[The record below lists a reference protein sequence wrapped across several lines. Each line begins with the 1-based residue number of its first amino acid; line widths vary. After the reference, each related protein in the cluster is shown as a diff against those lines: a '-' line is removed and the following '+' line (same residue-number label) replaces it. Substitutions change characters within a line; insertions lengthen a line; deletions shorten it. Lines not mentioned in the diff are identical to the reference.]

1 MASADIERAT
11 PQSTQVTSLGLAM
24 IANVMTP
31 YRLNLHKLVAAGIPE
46 LKLHTLITH
55 GPAEFEW
62 KLELPESIHASF
74 FGSPGDSPL
83 ASSLRFPRQEW
94 HKGSLLFEYIQS
106 NNIRAVILFGY
117 RYLSYLRV
125 IRNCRKSGIPVF
137 VHNDSN
143 IHGERNLSPT
153 KRAIKNRLYRWWIA
167 QVSGVM
173 SMGEYGDQFFLQY
186 GVDPRRLYR
195 VPWPMDR
202 EYHNAVS
209 EDRLQ
214 QFRQKFRLSSER
226 RYLLYS
232 GRLVPDKRVDLLI
245 DAFPSIA
252 ARRPQWDLLV
262 VGDGVLAGE
271 LRQRVPES
279 IRQRVV
285 WTGFLDGDEPALAYA
300 AADALVLPSDREPWA
315 LVIEEA
321 MSAGLA
327 VVASDVVGAA
337 HELIEDKQSGRIF
350 TAGSV
355 GELMDAL
362 LDITD
367 PQKLQWY
374 QEQSQQALARWCERQ
389 NPITEIRRAL
399 IENRVLTY

>member
-1 MASADIERAT
+1 
-11 PQSTQVTSLGLAM
+11 
-24 IANVMTP
+24 MTP
-31 YRLNLHKLVAAGIPE
+31 YRLNLHKMVAAGIPE

-55 GPAEFEW
+55 GPAEFAW
-62 KLELPESIHASF
+62 KLDLPESIHASF

-83 ASSLRFPRQEW
+83 ASSLRFPHREW
-94 HKGSLLFEYIQS
+94 RKGGRLIEYIHGNHIQ
-106 NNIRAVILFGY
+106 AVILFGY

-125 IRNCRKSGIPVF
+125 IRHCRKSGIPVF

-143 IHGERNLSPT
+143 IHGERNLSPM
-153 KRAIKNRLYRWWIA
+153 KRAIKNRMYRWWIA

-173 SMGEYGDQFFLQY
+173 SMGEYGDQFFLRY

-195 VPWPMDR
+195 VPWPVDQ
-202 EYHNAVS
+202 EFHSVVS
-209 EDRLQ
+209 EHGLC
-214 QFRQKFRLSSER
+214 QFRQKFGLSTGR

-245 DAFPSIA
+245 DAFAAIA
-252 ARRPQWDLLV
+252 DRRPEWDLLV
-262 VGDGVLAGE
+262 VGDGVLAAE
-271 LRQRVPES
+271 LRERVPEL

-285 WTGFLDGDEPALAYA
+285 WTGFLDGADPALAYA

-315 LVIEEA
+315 LVIQEA

-327 VVASDVVGAA
+327 IVASHVVGAA

-355 GELMDAL
+355 NELIDAL
-362 LDITD
+362 LEITD
-367 PQKLQWY
+367 PLKLPQY
-374 QEQSQQALARWCERQ
+374 QQRAQSALAHWCEKQ
-389 NPITEIRRAL
+389 NPIREIRRAL
-399 IENRVLTY
+399 RENRVQASI

>member
-1 MASADIERAT
+1 
-11 PQSTQVTSLGLAM
+11 
-24 IANVMTP
+24 
-31 YRLNLHKLVAAGIPE
+31 
-46 LKLHTLITH
+46 
-55 GPAEFEW
+55 
-62 KLELPESIHASF
+62 
-74 FGSPGDSPL
+74 L
-83 ASSLRFPRQEW
+83 ASSLRSPRHEW
-94 HKGSLLFEYIQS
+94 HKGSRLIEYIQC
-106 NNIRAVILFGY
+106 NDIRAVILFGY

-202 EYHNAVS
+202 EFHNAVS
-209 EDRLQ
+209 KDRLQ

-337 HELIEDKQSGRIF
+337 HELIEDKHSGRIF
-350 TAGSV
+350 VAGSV
-355 GELMDAL
+355 GELIDAL

-367 PQKLQWY
+367 PEKLQWY
-374 QEQSQQALARWCERQ
+374 QEQAQQALLRWCERQ
-389 NPITEIRRAL
+389 NPINEIRRAL
-399 IENRVLTY
+399 IENRVLT